1 MLSQYNGRGNTSDI
15 TITPFPNMG
24 DGLYGYVQ
32 FSINNN
38 PCFSG
43 SLSNIEGESKTFN
56 VYPKYVTLNGKD
68 DTVFITVD
76 STCEY
81 TKTENS
87 NEFSIT
93 DGTNG
98 FTIKSD
104 SNVSFENQEVI
115 VKNCDGLI
123 ETVYVSQN
131 PSQETNN
138 NMLSV
143 NPQYI
148 TLNGEN
154 KTFSVNVI
162 SVCNDSNTFTVG
174 TLEGISLSENGNTIN
189 GTIISEDF
197 TSGSFTV
204 SNECGDTKEV
214 NITYNKTTDAECSIL
229 INGETSVTYTF
240 TADTMVSYDITSSS
254 NWGVYSYDST
264 KVRCSKSGNK
274 LNISLSEDKNKT
286 DNKEIILKNREG
298 CEARVIYSI
307 ESGLVS
313 ESGITFTFKNNS
325 DTFTT
330 ALTQNSSSEDIL
342 FDICV
347 FAHDNDDNEVEWR
360 IKSSTFSATT
370 SELKGG
376 KSSGCKTVTL
386 KATEATKK
394 SKNTSYIIKL
404 QEQETY
410 KEITVKVTITRPQ
423 DEATTS
429 YDIQISPESGL
440 HSKSEMNG
448 FQISVTPTYVYNG
461 NTYYIGNNATM
472 MNDANP
478 SYKGVSAITESNT
491 NGVTLSLTNDNDVY
505 DTLVYDVN
513 IDSSTLETLESFEIC
528 TTATTKDG
536 TPQTVTDCTTIS
548 LTASTVEVTC
558 NFTTGKTSIEIGG
571 ESQTIEEVFYS
582 QIDGEKVDIDINSK
596 PDWVESVTLDEY
608 GERLYIK
615 VIENDSFEER
625 NGDINITQNGGE
637 CEGEYIISIKQ
648 YNNKT
653 IFIPDFDYLVIRY
666 IWTAEDGDDLDTVTV
681 ASSLIKEDGST
692 IEESELYSSFLG
704 KELGWSHSSSITD
717 ANNNVLLDFAGDN
730 TDSGT
735 ECVYINFKNICSEE
749 QLRLMVRDRVNKI
762 HVDLYG
768 NWFASRI
775 AGNLDVELVAYK
787 GGTMS
792 EPINFNFINEGGEE
806 VYNSIEST
814 RVCVQGQGVEN
825 AAAYETTYT
834 KIGYVEYN
842 ITNGN
847 AMLSLNNAECDESS
861 YILMNIMPSTSIT
874 IPYQASS
881 NNYIEF
887 ISSKENVFFDSVT
900 VTSSKTWLT
909 NLITNSV
916 SNPMRYYYTVTEFA
930 SEEETER
937 KAKITVLQGESNKTI
952 EYQIIQES
960 KCGCSSP
967 ETVNAT
973 AIISVKTQANGKKLY
988 ENNGSYF
995 IDVICDVILDKTIV
1009 CGSAIATIYYGLGS
1023 IDNAG
1028 FSEVEIPNGSYSG
1041 TSTIACSCGVVNEYD
1056 ENKPMDCISS
1066 ARTSHSLVFTNNRCY
1081 VEGVIT
1087 ASVDSSSL
1095 CQPCIC
1101 DVTSVS
1107 VTPNSYK
1114 YTYDGEEKI
1123 FTLKVETDTCESCTK
1138 GYKLYDPNGSLVTA
1152 GNGENTV
1159 TITYATAVKGDYI
1172 LKADDD
1178 TSKTA
1183 KLTIDKFGA
1192 YYVFCIRQT
1201 EEYVS
1206 CYSST
1211 TITYS
1216 AADPS
1221 ESYNIIIR
1229 SRYYTSD
1236 TEYTQINFTRSVDV
1250 DWITLNNDGSWKL
1263 SANNTYN
1270 ERQGI
1275 ITYTQETTNNKVYLY
1290 IKQSGKNTSWEL
1302 TATGTTIDPPA
1313 VEAYV
1318 TIKSLKNEQ
1327 PYSAI
1332 MFSERC
1338 DWVTGYYLQSSSNGI
1353 YTYQF
1358 TTLANS
1364 TTSTRTCT
1372 VTAQQEGGLTGVTF
1386 DIVQRAAE
1394 ITTCMK
1400 MSYVTSNLTKSVT
1413 ISYQLIGGTQ
1423 EGTHT
1428 VSSNGTQDMCFGNI
1442 GTTTLKAVCN
1452 DSDITLSGD
1461 VEFEYTFP
1469 STAVKSITVTQKEEK
1484 PIVTRI
1490 KILNNCPGPID
1501 IEHTDPHG
1509 NKQNKTLPNGI
1520 TEEYNVPISGASD
1533 FQVSVPSESY
1543 NLGNN
1548 SNFVYVEFL
1557 DSNGNTI
1564 NATPSG
1570 SYASE
1575 GGGYK
1580 FFPGTSG
1587 VDRGGGNLCATNS
1600 KYQSCGT
1607 IIFVLN

>member
-1 MLSQYNGRGNTSDI
+1 MLSQYNGRGNTSGI

-56 VYPKYVTLNGKD
+56 VYPKYVTLKGKD
-68 DTVFITVD
+68 DTIFITVD

-87 NEFSIT
+87 NEFSITDGT

-174 TLEGISLSENGNTIN
+174 TLEGVSLSENGNTIN

-204 SNECGDTKEV
+204 SNECGDTKKV
-214 NITYNKTTDAECSIL
+214 NITYNKTTDTKCSIL
-229 INGETSVTYTF
+229 INGYSSVTYTF
-240 TADTMVSYDITSSS
+240 SADTMVSYDITSSS
-254 NWGVYSYDST
+254 NWSVYSYDST

-286 DNKEIILKNREG
+286 DNKEIILRNREG

-313 ESGITFTFKNNS
+313 ESGITFTFEDNS

-330 ALTQNSSSEDIL
+330 ALTQNSSSEDIS
-342 FDICV
+342 FKICV

-360 IKSSTFSATT
+360 VKSSTFSATT
-370 SELKGG
+370 NELKGG
-376 KSSGCKTVTL
+376 KSSECKTVTL

-423 DEATTS
+423 DEVTTN

-461 NTYYIGNNATM
+461 NTYYIGNNAAM
-472 MNDANP
+472 MNDVNP
-478 SYKGVSAITESNT
+478 SYKGVSAITKSNT

-558 NFTTGKTSIEIGG
+558 NFTTGETSIEIGG

-582 QIDGEKVDIDINSK
+582 QIDGEKVDIGVNSK

-615 VIENDSFEER
+615 VTENDSFEER
-625 NGDINITQNGGE
+625 NGVINITQNGGE

-648 YNNKT
+648 HSNNT

-704 KELGWSHSSSITD
+704 KELGWSHSSGVTD

-768 NWFASRI
+768 NWYASRI

-814 RVCVQGQGVEN
+814 RVCVQGTGTEN

-847 AMLSLNNAECDESS
+847 AMLSLNNQECDGSS
-861 YILMNIMPSTSIT
+861 YVLMNVMPSTSLTIT
-874 IPYQASS
+874 YAESS
-881 NNYIEF
+881 TNYIEF
-887 ISSKENVFFDSVT
+887 ISSKEHEFFNNVTLSSSQIWLNNFITDST
-900 VTSSKTWLT
+900 
-909 NLITNSV
+909 
-916 SNPMRYYYTVTEFA
+916 SNPMRYYYNVTENTG
-930 SEEETER
+930 ETER
-937 KAKITVLQGESNKTI
+937 LCKITVIQGESNNVI
-952 EYQIIQES
+952 EYQIKQLANSASYFSFDYDEYVSDKVIELEENQTEFSIDIYSCINYNEETKTGNRVEYTNNPSCGSSGSISENDSYKYTHTFNIPIDCGLGTIILIQNDTSNQLTISFSRE
-960 KCGCSSP
+960 CSCATP
-967 ETVNAT
+967 QTVNAT
-973 AIISVKTQANGKKLY
+973 ATVSVKTQANGKRLY

-995 IDVICDVILDKTIV
+995 VDIICDVVLDKTIT
-1009 CGSAIATIYYGLGS
+1009 CGSATATIYYGLGS

-1028 FSEVEIPNGSYSG
+1028 FSEVIIPNGSSSG
-1041 TSTIACSCGVVNEYD
+1041 TSTIACSCGVVDEYD
-1056 ENKPMDCISS
+1056 DNKPMDCISS
-1066 ARTSHSLVFTNNRCY
+1066 TRTGHYLTFTDNDCFI
-1081 VEGVIT
+1081 GGSIT
-1087 ASVDSSSL
+1087 ATVKADSL
-1095 CQPCIC
+1095 CQPCTC

-1107 VTPNSYK
+1107 VSP
-1114 YTYDGEEKI
+1114 TYRKFIYNGEEQI
-1123 FTLKVETDTCESCTK
+1123 FNLKVETDTCDSCTK
-1138 GYKLYDPNGSLVTA
+1138 GYKLYDPNGNLVTA
-1152 GNGENTV
+1152 GTGENTV
-1159 TITYATAVKGDYI
+1159 TITYSTAVNGTYV

-1183 KLTIDKFGA
+1183 ELIIEKF
-1192 YYVFCIRQT
+1192 
-1201 EEYVS
+1201 
-1206 CYSST
+1206 
-1211 TITYS
+1211 
-1216 AADPS
+1216 
-1221 ESYNIIIR
+1221 
-1229 SRYYTSD
+1229 
-1236 TEYTQINFTRSVDV
+1236 
-1250 DWITLNNDGSWKL
+1250 
-1263 SANNTYN
+1263 
-1270 ERQGI
+1270 
-1275 ITYTQETTNNKVYLY
+1275 
-1290 IKQSGKNTSWEL
+1290 
-1302 TATGTTIDPPA
+1302 
-1313 VEAYV
+1313 EA
-1318 TIKSLKNEQ
+1318 
-1327 PYSAI
+1327 
-1332 MFSERC
+1332 
-1338 DWVTGYYLQSSSNGI
+1338 
-1353 YTYQF
+1353 
-1358 TTLANS
+1358 
-1364 TTSTRTCT
+1364 
-1372 VTAQQEGGLTGVTF
+1372 
-1386 DIVQRAAE
+1386 
-1394 ITTCMK
+1394 
-1400 MSYVTSNLTKSVT
+1400 
-1413 ISYQLIGGTQ
+1413 
-1423 EGTHT
+1423 
-1428 VSSNGTQDMCFGNI
+1428 
-1442 GTTTLKAVCN
+1442 
-1452 DSDITLSGD
+1452 
-1461 VEFEYTFP
+1461 
-1469 STAVKSITVTQKEEK
+1469 
-1484 PIVTRI
+1484 
-1490 KILNNCPGPID
+1490 
-1501 IEHTDPHG
+1501 
-1509 NKQNKTLPNGI
+1509 
-1520 TEEYNVPISGASD
+1520 
-1533 FQVSVPSESY
+1533 
-1543 NLGNN
+1543 
-1548 SNFVYVEFL
+1548 
-1557 DSNGNTI
+1557 
-1564 NATPSG
+1564 
-1570 SYASE
+1570 
-1575 GGGYK
+1575 
-1580 FFPGTSG
+1580 
-1587 VDRGGGNLCATNS
+1587 
-1600 KYQSCGT
+1600 
-1607 IIFVLN
+1607 